1 MHEQPNCAYD
11 TVLPIKPGDNGYAL
25 HFLVVIFYE
34 ADMPFE
40 GRDVFPTRKIRG
52 INQQSDFAL
61 LLDET
66 HEVISESSLLIHRLL
81 LCV

>member
-40 GRDVFPTRKIRG
+40 IAMFSQPEK
-52 INQQSDFAL
+52 FKA
-61 LLDET
+61 
-66 HEVISESSLLIHRLL
+66 
-81 LCV
+81 

>member
-11 TVLPIKPGDNGYAL
+11 RVLPIMPGDNGYAP

-40 GRDVFPTRKIRG
+40 GRDVSPTRKIRG

-66 HEVISESSLLIHRLL
+66 REGNFRIVS
-81 LCV
+81 VDP